1 MTTYELIMVLFKVLG
16 GLALFIYGMHVM
28 TGALRETAG
37 SSLRTI
43 LAKATKSPLHGFA
56 FGTLV
61 GFLAHSAAAITM
73 LAGFINA
80 GVMTLSQSIAPVF
93 GANFGTSLSMQLIS
107 FDISAYCWAAIGI
120 GFLVEALV
128 PHPRYRKIGAALI
141 GFGLLF
147 LGMETISAAIEPHR
161 DLVAPLIAHIDGST
175 FLGRVSGVA
184 ISALLT
190 ALITSSGAMIGLCFA
205 LIHAGAITSF
215 DQVAPIVLGAHI
227 GTCIVPIVASV
238 SMSISARRSAIA
250 HLVFNVANV
259 ILAIAIW
266 PFLDRLTTWFPVAD
280 PQAAL
285 VAQAANLHTLVMFLA
300 SAVFLPFIPLFTRL
314 VVAVTPSSQ
323 PPPEPSHLDPK
334 LLHTPE
340 RAIAAAI
347 RELHRMANVCVDCML
362 LTGKTILRP
371 DNKVLARIASNEDV
385 INQVHLSMKDYLRS
399 LSRRNLSDRQSLFV
413 QNLHRCMKDI
423 ERIGDHISHIA
434 TTSAERF
441 SIPDA
446 LLPTPLFDSFFH
458 LFVAAKRV
466 IALLAK
472 SFDPENPS
480 FQKTALEILKAR
492 DVYQIMSMDMKADL
506 AGAAEA
512 RSVTP
517 IAGYYIS
524 RCIENLDRLVRRAK
538 SIAFAERQP
547 DFWLKSARL
556 DRESDILVVVPPQR
570 RVDAAEYLK
579 ILARDNPLDDLDMPE
594 VEPTVAPS
602 TSPHTP
608 PADSDLSEPPAES

>member
-1 MTTYELIMVLFKVLG
+1 MVLFKVLG
-16 GLALFIYGMHVM
+16 GLSLFIYGMHVM

-43 LAKATKSPLHGFA
+43 LAKATKSPVHGFS

-80 GVMTLSQSIAPVF
+80 GVMTLTQSIAPVF

-107 FDISAYCWAAIGI
+107 FDISAYCWAAIGV
-120 GFLVEALV
+120 GFLLEALL

-147 LGMETISAAIEPHR
+147 LGMETISAAIKPHR
-161 DLVAPLIAHIDGST
+161 DLVAPLIAHINGST
-175 FLGRVSGVA
+175 FLGRVSGIA
-184 ISALLT
+184 ISAALT

-238 SMSISARRSAIA
+238 SMSISARRAAIA

-259 ILAIAIW
+259 VLAVAIW
-266 PFLDRLTTWFPVAD
+266 PFLDRLTVWAASVPVEKSAAD
-280 PQAAL
+280 L

-300 SAVFLPFIPLFTRL
+300 SLLFLPFVPLFTRL

-334 LLHTPE
+334 LIPTPE

-347 RELHRMANVCVDCML
+347 RELHRMALVCVDCML

-371 DNKVLARIASNEDV
+371 DRKIRSRIASSEDV
-385 INQVHLSMKDYLRS
+385 INQVQLSMKDYLRA

-434 TTSAERF
+434 STAAERF
-441 SIPDA
+441 SIPEA
-446 LLPTPLFDSFFH
+446 LLPAPLFDSFFH

-466 IALLAK
+466 VALLAK

-480 FQKTALEILKAR
+480 FQKTALDILKAR
-492 DVYQIMSMDMKADL
+492 DVYQIMSMDLKADL
-506 AGAAEA
+506 VGAAES
-512 RSVTP
+512 RSITP

-547 DFWLKSARL
+547 TFFINEKKLASDPAASPSSPSSPAAASSAVAPEPYL
-556 DRESDILVVVPPQR
+556 HLLESEDPDAEDP
-570 RVDAAEYLK
+570 VDA
-579 ILARDNPLDDLDMPE
+579 DLPD
-594 VEPTVAPS
+594 TSS
-602 TSPHTP
+602 TLP
-608 PADSDLSEPPAES
+608 PAPPFTPSNP

>member
-43 LAKATKSPLHGFA
+43 LAKATKSPVHGFA
-56 FGTLV
+56 FGTLT

-80 GVMTLSQSIAPVF
+80 GVMTLTQSIAPVF

-120 GFLVEALV
+120 GFLVEALL

-147 LGMETISAAIEPHR
+147 LGMETISAAIKPHR
-161 DLVAPLIAHIDGST
+161 ELVAPLIAHINGAT
-175 FLGRVSGVA
+175 FLGRVSGIA
-184 ISALLT
+184 ISAVLT

-215 DQVAPIVLGAHI
+215 DQIAPIVLGAHI

-250 HLVFNVANV
+250 HLVFNIANV
-259 ILAIAIW
+259 ILAVAIW
-266 PFLDRLTTWFPVAD
+266 PFLDRLTIWAASVPVQKTAAD
-280 PQAAL
+280 L

-300 SAVFLPFIPLFTRL
+300 SVLFLPFVPLFTRL

-334 LLHTPE
+334 LIPTPE

-347 RELHRMANVCVDCML
+347 RELHRMALVCVDCML

-371 DNKVLARIASNEDV
+371 DNKLLARIASSEDV

-399 LSRRNLSDRQSLFV
+399 LSRRNLSDRQAIFV

-441 SIPDA
+441 AIPNA
-446 LLPTPLFDSFFH
+446 LLPAPLFDSFFH

-466 IALLAK
+466 IVLLAK

-506 AGAAEA
+506 VGAASS
-512 RSVTP
+512 RSITP

-547 DFWLKSARL
+547 TFFINEKKWDKDAAPSASAAS
-556 DRESDILVVVPPQR
+556 ESSAAVAPAPYLQLLESEDPDAEDP
-570 RVDAAEYLK
+570 VDA
-579 ILARDNPLDDLDMPE
+579 DLPDTSSAL
-594 VEPTVAPS
+594 PTTAPF
-602 TSPHTP
+602 TP
-608 PADSDLSEPPAES
+608 PAK